1 MRDENSVENL
11 INELKKLLKEK
22 LEIVEIPD
30 TGVECITIREQI
42 IPGKSYMAEVA
53 IGKVWKYS
61 SYFNVVGMVF
71 NEDYNKFTDASMKIE
86 TKNRQKSIEI
96 LCAVSNEGF
105 AKNVDEFLD
114 ITNKINT
121 LPDLITFLKEL

>member
-1 MRDENSVENL
+1 MPDENSVENL

-22 LEIVEIPD
+22 LEITEIPEN
-30 TGVECITIREQI
+30 GVECITVREQI
-42 IPGKSYMAEVA
+42 IPGKSYVAEVA

-71 NEDYNKFTDASMKIE
+71 NEDYNKFTDASIKIE

-96 LCAVSNEGF
+96 LCAVSSEDF
-105 AKNVDEFLD
+105 AKNVDEFLEF
-114 ITNKINT
+114 NKINT
-121 LPDLITFLKEL
+121 LPDLITFLREL